1 MISPLLCL
9 VVLPIAG
16 AVLIIAGTQ
25 ARNTAVV
32 ASMLNFLASLI
43 IFGMCQPTG
52 GYQFISSYPVVP
64 SLGIHFTLGAD
75 GLSVAVLLMSTA
87 VTLAAV
93 CVARTPPKN
102 GNWFYAS
109 LLFISAGAIGAFASL
124 DTFFFYMF
132 HELAASFF

>member
-1 MISPLLCL
+1 MM
-9 VVLPIAG
+9 
-16 AVLIIAGTQ
+16 IAGTQ

-43 IFGMCQPTG
+43 IFGMCQPTA
-52 GYQFISSYPVVP
+52 GYQFVSSYPVVP

-93 CVARTPPKN
+93 VSRGRLRRTETGSMPV
-102 GNWFYAS
+102 
-109 LLFISAGAIGAFASL
+109 LLISAGAIGALLRSTHFL
-124 DTFFFYMF
+124 L
-132 HELAASFF
+132 HVP

>member
-16 AVLIIAGTQ
+16 AILIAGTQ

-43 IFGMCQPTG
+43 IFGMCQLTA
-52 GYQFISSYPVVP
+52 GYQFVSSYPVVP

-75 GLSVAVLLMSTA
+75 GLSG
-87 VTLAAV
+87 
-93 CVARTPPKN
+93 CR
-102 GNWFYAS
+102 
-109 LLFISAGAIGAFASL
+109 
-124 DTFFFYMF
+124 
-132 HELAASFF
+132 SF